1 MENINDKYARVRK
14 YIKDGDIILFHGTGI
29 VANVIQNCDNSY
41 FNHIGIIFEKC
52 GALYIVDANE
62 NGVQADR
69 LSFRIKKYSPKGDF
83 IILKPTATNEQIQE
97 ALTKILKRS
106 DEKTIKYDFWNGFK
120 ELMNRKFGCSLK
132 VDLDES
138 HDICSDYVSTYQVEL
153 KMVTDDFF
161 KVRIAFPQDSFRY
174 MSENVIVID

>member
-1 MENINDKYARVRK
+1 METITEKYSRVRQ
-14 YIKDGDIILFHGTGI
+14 YIKDGDIVLFHGRGL
-29 VANVIQNCDNSY
+29 VASIIQNCDSSY
-41 FNHIGIIFEKC
+41 FNHVGIVFEKL

-69 LSFRIKKYSPKGDF
+69 LSFRIKKYSPNGDF
-83 IILKPTATNEQIQE
+83 TILKPTATNEEIQKS
-97 ALTKILKRS
+97 LTKILKRS

-120 ELMNRKFGCSLK
+120 ELMNRRFGWNLK

-153 KMVTDDFF
+153 KMVSDEFL
-161 KVRIAFPQDSFRY
+161 KLRIAFPQDSIRY
-174 MSENVIVID
+174 MTDNVIIIN

>member
-1 MENINDKYARVRK
+1 MESINDKYKRVRQ
-14 YIKDGDIILFHGTGI
+14 YIKDGDIVLFHGRGV
-29 VANVIQNCDNSY
+29 VANIIQNCDHSY
-41 FNHIGIIFEKC
+41 FNHVGIVFEKL

-69 LSFRIKKYSPKGDF
+69 LSFRMNKYSPKGDF
-83 IILKPTATNEQIQE
+83 TILKPTATNEEIQI

-106 DEKTIKYDFWNGFK
+106 DGKTIKYDFWNGFK
-120 ELMNRKFGCSLK
+120 ELMNRKFGWSLK

-153 KMVTDDFF
+153 KMVTDDFL
-161 KVRIAFPQDSFRY
+161 KLRIAFPQDSIRY
-174 MSENVIVID
+174 MSENVILIN

>member
-1 MENINDKYARVRK
+1 MGKQVLGVDLDFDGNSLLSMGEESISASSVLSPPSFAVNQNNYAPVGIQTASLVR
-14 YIKDGDIILFHGTGI
+14 L
-29 VANVIQNCDNSY
+29 VSSAV
-41 FNHIGIIFEKC
+41 
-52 GALYIVDANE
+52 
-62 NGVQADR
+62 
-69 LSFRIKKYSPKGDF
+69 
-83 IILKPTATNEQIQE
+83 
-97 ALTKILKRS
+97 
-106 DEKTIKYDFWNGFK
+106 KYDFWNGFK

>member
-1 MENINDKYARVRK
+1 METITEKYSRVRQ
-14 YIKDGDIILFHGTGI
+14 YIKDGDIVLFHGRGL
-29 VANVIQNCDNSY
+29 VASIIQNCDSSY
-41 FNHIGIIFEKC
+41 FNHVGVVFEKL

-69 LSFRIKKYSPKGDF
+69 LSFRIKKYSPNGDF
-83 IILKPTATNEQIQE
+83 TILKPTATNEEIQKS
-97 ALTKILKRS
+97 LTKILKRS

-120 ELMNRKFGCSLK
+120 ELMNRRFDWNLK

-153 KMVTDDFF
+153 KMVSDEFL
-161 KVRIAFPQDSFRY
+161 KLRIAFPQDSIRY
-174 MSENVIVID
+174 MTDNVIIIN

>member
-1 MENINDKYARVRK
+1 MESINDKYKRVRQ
-14 YIKDGDIILFHGTGI
+14 YIKDGDIVLFHGRGI
-29 VANVIQNCDNSY
+29 VANIIQNCDHSY
-41 FNHIGIIFEKC
+41 FNHVGIVFEKL

-69 LSFRIKKYSPKGDF
+69 LSFRINKYSPKGDF
-83 IILKPTATNEQIQE
+83 TVLKPTATNEEIQI

-106 DEKTIKYDFWNGFK
+106 DGKTIKYDFWNGFK
-120 ELMNRKFGCSLK
+120 ELMNRKFGWSLK

-153 KMVTDDFF
+153 KMVTDDFL
-161 KVRIAFPQDSFRY
+161 KLRIAFPQDSIRY
-174 MSENVIVID
+174 MSENVILIN